1 MNDLQIVKSGRE
13 GGIMR
18 HSRLL
23 LIVMG
28 LLFMTQEA
36 LAGVE
41 VFVYPSKGQTKEQQ
55 EQDEFSCYKWAKE
68 QTGFDPNQPM
78 QQAAAPPPQGGAVKG
93 AARGAAIGAIGG
105 AIGGDAGKG
114 AAIGAGVGAAGG
126 AMRRRQ
132 AEQQQAA
139 AQEKAKQA
147 YNADVAGYKRAFS
160 ACMTGRGYT
169 VS

>member
-1 MNDLQIVKSGRE
+1 MTVCKIRE
-13 GGIMR
+13 IEEACMDY
-18 HSRLL
+18 SRLMV
-23 LIVMG
+23 IVMG
-28 LLFMTQEA
+28 LLFISSEA
-36 LAGVE
+36 LAAADL
-41 VFVYPSKGQTKEQQ
+41 FVYPSKGQTKDQQ

-68 QTGFDPNQPM
+68 QTGFDPNQQM
-78 QQAAAPPPQGGAVKG
+78 QQAAAPPPQGSAVKG
-93 AARGAAIGAIGG
+93 AARGAAIGAVGG

-126 AMRRRQ
+126 AMRRRHA
-132 AEQQQAA
+132 AEQQAA

-147 YNADVAGYKRAFS
+147 YNADVGGYKRAFA

>member
-1 MNDLQIVKSGRE
+1 
-13 GGIMR
+13 MR
-18 HSRLL
+18 RSRWLF
-23 LIVMG
+23 IVMG
-28 LLFMTQEA
+28 LLFVAHEV
-36 LAGVE
+36 LAGVD

-55 EQDEFSCYKWAKE
+55 EQDEFGCYKWAKE

-78 QQAAAPPPQGGAVKG
+78 QQAAAPPPPQGGAGRG
-93 AARGAAIGAIGG
+93 AARGAAVGAIGG

-132 AEQQQAA
+132 AEQQYAA
-139 AQEKAKQA
+139 SQEKAKQA
-147 YNADVAGYKRAFS
+147 YNAEVAGYKRAFS
-160 ACMTGRGYT
+160 TCMTGRGYT

>member
-1 MNDLQIVKSGRE
+1 
-13 GGIMR
+13 MR
-18 HSRLL
+18 HSRGL
-23 LIVMG
+23 LILIGVLFATQDVM
-28 LLFMTQEA
+28 A
-36 LAGVE
+36 AVD
-41 VFVYPSKGQTKEQQ
+41 VFVYPGKGQTKEQQ

-78 QQAAAPPPQGGAVKG
+78 QQASAPPPQGGAGRG
-93 AARGAAIGAIGG
+93 AARGAAVGAIGG

-132 AEQQQAA
+132 AEQQYAA
-139 AQEKAKQA
+139 AQEKSKQA
-147 YNADVAGYKRAFS
+147 YNAQVADYKRAFS
-160 ACMTGRGYT
+160 GCMTARGYT

>member
-1 MNDLQIVKSGRE
+1 
-13 GGIMR
+13 MR
-18 HSRLL
+18 HSRGL
-23 LIVMG
+23 LILIGVLFAAQDVM
-28 LLFMTQEA
+28 A
-36 LAGVE
+36 AVD
-41 VFVYPSKGQTKEQQ
+41 VFVYPGKGQTKEQQ

-78 QQAAAPPPQGGAVKG
+78 QQASAPPPQGGAGRG
-93 AARGAAIGAIGG
+93 AARGAAVGAIGG

-132 AEQQQAA
+132 AEQQHAA
-139 AQEKAKQA
+139 AQEKSKQA
-147 YNADVAGYKRAFS
+147 YNAQVADYKRAFS
-160 ACMTGRGYT
+160 GCMTARGYT

>member
-1 MNDLQIVKSGRE
+1 MCC
-13 GGIMR
+13 
-18 HSRLL
+18 SRL
-23 LIVMG
+23 ICVVMG
-28 LLFMTQEA
+28 LIFLSGEV
-36 LAGVE
+36 LAGTD

-68 QTGFDPNQPM
+68 QTGFDPNKPM
-78 QQAAAPPPQGGAVKG
+78 QQAAAPPPQGGAARG
-93 AARGAAIGAIGG
+93 AARGAAVGAIGG

-132 AEQQQAA
+132 AEQKQMA
-139 AQEKAKQA
+139 AQEKAKQE
-147 YNADVAGYKRAFS
+147 YNAEADGYKRAFS

>member
-1 MNDLQIVKSGRE
+1 M
-13 GGIMR
+13 
-18 HSRLL
+18 HYSRLL
-23 LIVMG
+23 LIVIG
-28 LLFMTQEA
+28 LLFGIQEVF
-36 LAGVE
+36 AGVD
-41 VFVYPSKGQTKEQQ
+41 VFVYPGKGQTKEQQ
-55 EQDEFSCYKWAKE
+55 EQDEFSCYKWAKD

-132 AEQQQAA
+132 AMEQQAA

-147 YNADVAGYKRAFS
+147 YNADVAGYKRAFA

>member
-1 MNDLQIVKSGRE
+1 MYR
-13 GGIMR
+13 
-18 HSRLL
+18 SRLL

-28 LLFMTQEA
+28 FLFMSDQA
-36 LAGVE
+36 SAGLE

-55 EQDEFSCYKWAKE
+55 EQDEFACYKWSKE
-68 QTGFDPNQPM
+68 QTGFDPTQPM
-78 QQAAAPPPQGGAVKG
+78 QQAAAPPPQGGAAKG

-126 AMRRRQ
+126 AARRRKG
-132 AEQQQAA
+132 EQQQAA
-139 AQEKAKQA
+139 AQQKAKQE
-147 YNADVAGYKRAFS
+147 YNAEIDGYKRAFS

>member
-1 MNDLQIVKSGRE
+1 MNCSRVIV
-13 GGIMR
+13 
-18 HSRLL
+18 
-23 LIVMG
+23 IVMG
-28 LLFMTQEA
+28 LLVITSEA
-36 LAGVE
+36 LAAAE

-93 AARGAAIGAIGG
+93 AARGAAIGAVGG

-126 AMRRRQ
+126 AMRRRHA
-132 AEQQQAA
+132 AEQQAA

-147 YNADVAGYKRAFS
+147 YNADVGGYKRAFG

>member
-1 MNDLQIVKSGRE
+1 MTVCKIRE
-13 GGIMR
+13 IEEACMDY
-18 HSRLL
+18 SRLMV
-23 LIVMG
+23 IVMG
-28 LLFMTQEA
+28 LLFISSEA
-36 LAGVE
+36 LAAADL
-41 VFVYPSKGQTKEQQ
+41 FVYPSKGQTKDQQ

-93 AARGAAIGAIGG
+93 AARGAAIGAVGG

-126 AMRRRQ
+126 AMRRRHA
-132 AEQQQAA
+132 AEQQAA

-147 YNADVAGYKRAFS
+147 YNADVGGYKRAFA

>member
-1 MNDLQIVKSGRE
+1 M
-13 GGIMR
+13 
-18 HSRLL
+18 HYSRLTCV
-23 LIVMG
+23 VMG
-28 LLFMTQEA
+28 LFFLSGEA
-36 LAGVE
+36 FAGAD

-78 QQAAAPPPQGGAVKG
+78 KQAAAPPPQGGAVHG

-126 AMRRRQ
+126 AARRRRG
-132 AEQQQAA
+132 EQQQAA
-139 AQEKAKQA
+139 AQEKAKQE
-147 YNADVAGYKRAFS
+147 YNAEVDGYKRAFS
-160 ACMTGRGYT
+160 ACMTGKGYT

>member
-1 MNDLQIVKSGRE
+1 
-13 GGIMR
+13 MR
-18 HSRLL
+18 YSRLL
-23 LIVMG
+23 FIVMG
-28 LLFMTQEA
+28 LLFAGQEG
-36 LAGVE
+36 LASVE

-55 EQDEFSCYKWAKE
+55 DQDEFACYKWAKE
-68 QTGFDPNQPM
+68 QTGFDPTQPVQ
-78 QQAAAPPPQGGAVKG
+78 QQASAPPPQGAAVKG

-132 AEQQQAA
+132 AMEQQAV
-139 AQEKAKQA
+139 AQQKAKDA
-147 YNADVAGYKRAFS
+147 HNAEVAGYKRAFS

>member
-1 MNDLQIVKSGRE
+1 
-13 GGIMR
+13 MR
-18 HSRLL
+18 CSRLL

-28 LLFMTQEA
+28 YLFMSDHA
-36 LAGVE
+36 FAGLE

-55 EQDEFSCYKWAKE
+55 EQDEFACYKWAKE
-68 QTGFDPNQPM
+68 QTGFDPTQPM
-78 QQAAAPPPQGGAVKG
+78 QQAAAPPPQGGAAKG
-93 AARGAAIGAIGG
+93 AAKGAAIGAIGG

-126 AMRRRQ
+126 AARRRKG
-132 AEQQQAA
+132 EQQQAS
-139 AQEKAKQA
+139 AQQKAKQEYDA
-147 YNADVAGYKRAFS
+147 KVDGYKRAFS

>member
-1 MNDLQIVKSGRE
+1 MTLCKIREIEEACMNCSRVIV
-13 GGIMR
+13 
-18 HSRLL
+18 
-23 LIVMG
+23 IVMG
-28 LLFMTQEA
+28 LLFITSEA
-36 LAGVE
+36 LAAAE

-126 AMRRRQ
+126 AMRRRHA
-132 AEQQQAA
+132 AEQQAA

-147 YNADVAGYKRAFS
+147 YNADVGGYKRAFG

>member
-1 MNDLQIVKSGRE
+1 
-13 GGIMR
+13 MR
-18 HSRLL
+18 HSRGL
-23 LIVMG
+23 LILVV
-28 LLFMTQEA
+28 LLFATQEVMA
-36 LAGVE
+36 AVD
-41 VFVYPSKGQTKEQQ
+41 VYVYPGKGQTKEQQ

-78 QQAAAPPPQGGAVKG
+78 QQQAAASPQQGAAVKG

-126 AMRRRQ
+126 TMRRRQ

-147 YNADVAGYKRAFS
+147 HNAQMADSKRAFS
-160 ACMTGRGYT
+160 GCMTARGYT

>member
-1 MNDLQIVKSGRE
+1 MNGVHIVESGRE

-18 HSRLL
+18 RSRLL

-28 LLFMTQEA
+28 LLFMTQES

-93 AARGAAIGAIGG
+93 AARGAAIGA
-105 AIGGDAGKG
+105 
-114 AAIGAGVGAAGG
+114 
-126 AMRRRQ
+126 
-132 AEQQQAA
+132 
-139 AQEKAKQA
+139 
-147 YNADVAGYKRAFS
+147 
-160 ACMTGRGYT
+160 
-169 VS
+169 

>member
-1 MNDLQIVKSGRE
+1 
-13 GGIMR
+13 MR
-18 HSRLL
+18 HSRGL
-23 LIVMG
+23 LILTA
-28 LLFMTQEA
+28 LLFATQEVTA
-36 LAGVE
+36 AVD
-41 VFVYPSKGQTKEQQ
+41 VFVYPGKGQTKEQQ

-78 QQAAAPPPQGGAVKG
+78 QQAAAPPPQGGAAKG

-132 AEQQQAA
+132 GEQQQAA

-147 YNADVAGYKRAFS
+147 HNAQVADYKRAFS
-160 ACMTGRGYT
+160 GCMTARGYT